1 MARPDMSE
9 ATDTKTLIKQLNLAL
24 PLLARDALA
33 CAMAAGAMPGI
44 EGVALGRLLG
54 EIAAAE
60 LTDVERVAARI
71 ASLGGSPSVQLS
83 KIDPPK
89 GAVATLKSLAAMQRE
104 ANDAVVAAIPA
115 DADDAEGEATE
126 HLLEHIVA
134 RKRDVI
140 EMLERASR

>member
-1 MARPDMSE
+1 MRSAMGEPI
-9 ATDTKTLIKQLNLAL
+9 DTETLTRDLLKVLQ
-24 PLLARDALA
+24 LLARDAVA
-33 CAMAAGAMPGI
+33 SSMAAGSMPGTQ
-44 EGVALGRLLG
+44 GLTLAQRLT

-60 LTDVERVAARI
+60 LADVERVTARI
-71 ASLGGSPSVQLS
+71 ASLGGSPSVTMKKLE
-83 KIDPPK
+83 PPQK
-89 GAVATLKSLAAMQRE
+89 TNAALEWLAAMQRE

-140 EMLERASR
+140 ELLERALR